1 MSECNSNHL
10 NSLTLILNA
19 SYLPLG
25 VCSSKRAICLYF
37 LDKVDILMNY
47 DDHIHSPSLQMR
59 IPSVIKLRKY
69 VSFNSLDVVLNRKN
83 LLMRDDSCCQYCG
96 SKSSLTIDHIIP
108 KQKGGQDTW
117 ENLIIACSSCN
128 SKKGNRTPSEAEM
141 KLMKIPKK
149 PNRFMYYNQYI
160 SQKNEGWKEY
170 LFQNKN

>member
-83 LLMRDDSCCQYCG
+83 LLMRDDSCCQYCR
-96 SKSSLTIDHIIP
+96 SKYSLTIDNIIP
-108 KQKGGQDTW
+108 NQKGGQATW
-117 ENLIIACSSCN
+117 ANLIIACSPCN
-128 SKKGNRTPSEAEM
+128 STTVTPNLIDDQM
-141 KLMKIPKK
+141 K
-149 PNRFMYYNQYI
+149 
-160 SQKNEGWKEY
+160 
-170 LFQNKN
+170 